1 MPYFYDNFDDKNRIT
16 QVSPIFAKHVVLV
29 FVAVWAMRKVEN
41 FTSSLGHGK
50 NKSTVIN
57 NNGKTENI
65 FLTFYPLKC
74 KIS

>member
-1 MPYFYDNFDDKNRIT
+1 MPYFYENFDDKNRIT
-16 QVSPIFAKHVVLV
+16 QVSPIFTKHVVLV

-41 FTSSLGHGK
+41 FTGLLGHGE

-65 FLTFYPLKC
+65 FFTFYPLKC
-74 KIS
+74 KFS